1 VPDTLGA
8 FLRVPAGQRN
18 TLLIDGQATAEATM
32 LRQLSTLH
40 DEIEQREK
48 KIGRSAAEGLMKQD
62 RFLKSKR
69 SR

>member
-1 VPDTLGA
+1 
-8 FLRVPAGQRN
+8 
-18 TLLIDGQATAEATM
+18 M